1 MPSPVGH
8 ALGGLLAGWLVDGC
22 PAPPRDGAATAP
34 GWWPAVRVS
43 WSLTVLGMLPDI
55 DLLFGTHSTYTHSAG
70 AVAAIG
76 AAAVLGRRL
85 MASPGVR
92 ATVPSPLAA
101 AAAYASHL
109 LFDWLG
115 TDTSP
120 PVGIMAFWPVTQAF
134 YKAPVSWFLPVSRE
148 LDSPTFW
155 IGVPLAVAT
164 ELTILGPATLLVAR
178 WRRRRRSATDAQ

>member
-8 ALGGLLAGWLVDGC
+8 ALGGLLAGWFVDGC
-22 PAPPRDGAATAP
+22 PAPSRADATTA
-34 GWWPAVRVS
+34 WWPAVRVS
-43 WSLTVLGMLPDI
+43 WSLAVLGMLPDI

-85 MASPGVR
+85 IPSPGVR
-92 ATVPSPLAA
+92 PTVPSPLAA
-101 AAAYASHL
+101 AVAYASHL

-120 PVGIMAFWPVTQAF
+120 PVGIMALWPVTQAF

-148 LDSPTFW
+148 LDSPAFW

-164 ELTILGPATLLVAR
+164 ELAILGPATLLVAR
-178 WRRRRRSATDAQ
+178 WRRRRRSATGPQ